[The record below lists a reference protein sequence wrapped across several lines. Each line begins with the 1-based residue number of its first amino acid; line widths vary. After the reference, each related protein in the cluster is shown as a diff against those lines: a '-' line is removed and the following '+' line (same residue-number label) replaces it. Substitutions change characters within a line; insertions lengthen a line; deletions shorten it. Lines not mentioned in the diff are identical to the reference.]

1 MIQDVKRVIIF
12 CIMLP
17 LVAPFM
23 VVYWLS
29 SRYYEERA

>member
-1 MIQDVKRVIIF
+1 MIQTIKRVIIF

-29 SRYYEERA
+29 SKYYEESA